1 METRFA
7 LVEGSSGKTG
17 VKVILATLLVI
28 VCWAYSPIG
37 IRIGLQAYEPGQL
50 ALMRFLIASVFMG
63 FVAMVKG
70 ISWPRLRDL
79 PLLVVLG
86 FFAVSLHHIALN
98 YGQRGVSAGAVSVLA
113 QSTPLFST
121 LLAHFVFKDRVS
133 GWQWGC
139 VLCGLLGAGGGGCG
153 GSWLG

>member
-17 VKVILATLLVI
+17 VKVVLATLLVI

-50 ALMRFLIASVFMG
+50 ALMRFLIASVFMAL
-63 FVAMVKG
+63 VAMVRG

-79 PLLVVLG
+79 PLLAVLG
-86 FFAVSLHHIALN
+86 FAVSLHHIALN
-98 YGQRGVSAGAVSVLA
+98 YGQRGVSAGAASVLA

-133 GWQWGC
+133 GWQWGVC
-139 VLCGLLGAGGGGCG
+139 CAACLAQAWWSRGIVA
-153 GSWLG
+153 W

>member
-50 ALMRFLIASVFMG
+50 ALVRFLIASVFMAL
-63 FVAMVKG
+63 VAIVKG

-79 PLLVVLG
+79 PLLAVLG
-86 FFAVSLHHIALN
+86 FCRQPASHRPQL
-98 YGQRGVSAGAVSVLA
+98 RSAGRQRRGGQCAGPVHAVVQHAAGAFCLQGQGQWLA
-113 QSTPLFST
+113 VGVCAVR
-121 LLAHFVFKDRVS
+121 LAWR
-133 GWQWGC
+133 WR
-139 VLCGLLGAGGGGCG
+139 GGRG
-153 GSWLG
+153 GSWPG